1 MTVAGS
7 TPASASTT
15 SSSGT
20 TVTPTPADQS
30 NPPGKTD
37 RASRYGWPSSS
48 SPLST
53 GAGAE
58 SSQWHRRRDG
68 HLPATR
74 TPDILDCLE
83 AIEEI
88 RSPQVELHLLGISR
102 IDSMEKFAGYGVT
115 SFDST
120 SPFKQAFMDDRDNF
134 HTMTG
139 TYVAIR
145 VPQVDGNVALKR
157 AILAGHVSQRDA
169 IRTERECLRR
179 LQQFDAGQAQVD
191 DVIAV
196 LADYEKIIDVKKSRL
211 TDYRRTLEAAPWQH
225 CSCGLCDRH
234 GVEMITFRGTERN
247 KRRGFHNLS
256 VLAAKMHAIS
266 ALARGRTAD
275 REAVVHQRS
284 VCG

>member
-1 MTVAGS
+1 LAEQFIAAIDRRGSRIEPVASAQGWS
-7 TPASASTT
+7 PASYAHSVEVLQ
-15 SSSGT
+15 GLGFQRIGLGGM
-20 TVTPTPADQS
+20 V
-30 NPPGKTD
+30 
-37 RASRYGWPSSS
+37 
-48 SPLST
+48 PL
-53 GAGAE
+53 
-58 SSQWHRRRDG
+58 
-68 HLPATR
+68 R